1 MIDQIKKI
9 ASKHLAETIK
19 SRRFLHQNPELSFKE
34 YNTSEY
40 IQSILTKNKI
50 PFTNGHVETGIIATI
65 EGENPMDHEVLLRA
79 DMDALPILEENK
91 VDYCSINKGKMHA
104 CGHDVHSASL
114 IGTALILNE
123 LKSNFNGTIKLVFQP
138 GEEKIPGGAKLMI
151 KEGLLQNNPQACIAQ
166 HVYPDLPTGKV
177 GFRSGTYMASADEIY
192 VTIKGKGG
200 HAALPHLLN
209 DPILMASQIVTNLQ
223 QIVSRY
229 NKPDNPSVLSF
240 GYVKADGETNIIP
253 DIVTL
258 KGTFRTFDE
267 TWRFKAHN
275 KMKEIANSICEAAGG
290 SCDFDI
296 KVGYPFLV
304 NDENTTKL
312 SKEAAQKFLGVENVV
327 DLDLRMTSE
336 DFAFISQKSPSCF
349 YRLGTGDGKS
359 IRRLHTSTFDI
370 DEKCLSISSGL
381 MAYIA
386 LKQIVK

>member
-79 DMDALPILEENK
+79 DMDALPVLEENK

-275 KMKEIANSICEAAGG
+275 KMKEIAYSICAAAGG

>member
-151 KEGLLQNNPQACIAQ
+151 KEGLLQNNPKACIAQ

-240 GYVKADGETNIIP
+240 GYVKGDGETNIIP
-253 DIVTL
+253 DIVIL

-275 KMKEIANSICEAAGG
+275 KMKEIAYSICAAAGG

>member
-1 MIDQIKKI
+1 
-9 ASKHLAETIK
+9 
-19 SRRFLHQNPELSFKE
+19 
-34 YNTSEY
+34 
-40 IQSILTKNKI
+40 
-50 PFTNGHVETGIIATI
+50 
-65 EGENPMDHEVLLRA
+65 
-79 DMDALPILEENK
+79 
-91 VDYCSINKGKMHA
+91 
-104 CGHDVHSASL
+104 
-114 IGTALILNE
+114 
-123 LKSNFNGTIKLVFQP
+123 
-138 GEEKIPGGAKLMI
+138 MI

-209 DPILMASQIVTNLQ
+209 DPILMASQIVINLQ

-267 TWRFKAHN
+267 TWRFIAHN
-275 KMKEIANSICEAAGG
+275 KMKEIAYSICEAAGG

-296 KVGYPFLV
+296 KIGYPFLV
-304 NDENTTKL
+304 NDENITKL
-312 SKEAAQKFLGVENVV
+312 SKEAAQKFLGEENVV

-359 IRRLHTSTFDI
+359 IRRLHTSTFDV